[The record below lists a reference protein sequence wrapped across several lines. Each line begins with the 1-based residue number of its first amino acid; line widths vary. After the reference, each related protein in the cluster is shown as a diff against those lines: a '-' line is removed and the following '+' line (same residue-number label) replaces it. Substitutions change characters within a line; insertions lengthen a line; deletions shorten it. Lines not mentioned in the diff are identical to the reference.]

1 MAEPPQKR
9 ATYQDVLDA
18 PPDKVAQVIDGV
30 LYLQPRPVF
39 AHQTIAGGIGAE
51 LELPFR
57 RGRGGP
63 GGWLLVPEPEVH
75 FGADVLV
82 PDWAGW
88 RRERLSAVSGSYVDI
103 APDWVCEILSPS
115 TARIDR
121 VRKLPVYAREGVKH
135 AWLIDP
141 RARTLEVFRLEGGR
155 WLLLATHAEDELVR
169 IEPFDAIE
177 FNLATLWADMPP
189 SEDDVR

>member
-1 MAEPPQKR
+1 
-9 ATYQDVLDA
+9 
-18 PPDKVAQVIDGV
+18 
-30 LYLQPRPVF
+30 
-39 AHQTIAGGIGAE
+39 
-51 LELPFR
+51 
-57 RGRGGP
+57 
-63 GGWLLVPEPEVH
+63 VPEPEVH
-75 FGADVLV
+75 LAADILV

-88 RRERLSAVSGSYVDI
+88 RRERMNAIPKGAYFEL

-141 RARTLEVFRLEGGR
+141 RARTLEVFRLEAGR
-155 WLLLATHAEDELVR
+155 WLLLATHAEDEVVR

-177 FNLATLWADMPP
+177 FNLATLWADLTPTDEP
-189 SEDDVR
+189 